1 MNFLPCR
8 STPKISMSIPIN
20 IETLLSGKVVEGSP
34 VFDTDEPDRR
44 YFVTEIKIHPDFA
57 IDDGTPDEEN
67 SGLVEGLV
75 ERLVEKESGGS
86 MEKNSGTIGGQTGG
100 QMGGQ
105 ISLTT
110 RQKQIAVLIKNNPKI
125 SRAELAQHLK
135 INESAIQK
143 HLGALKRKGII
154 SRIGGTRGYWQINQP
169 IINE

>member
-1 MNFLPCR
+1 
-8 STPKISMSIPIN
+8 MSIPIN
-20 IETLLSGKVVEGSP
+20 IETLLSGKMVEGSP

-67 SGLVEGLV
+67 RGLVEG
-75 ERLVEKESGGS
+75 LVEKESGGS
-86 MEKNSGTIGGQTGG
+86 MEENGGTMGG

-125 SRAELAQHLK
+125 SRTELAQQLK

-143 HLGALKRKGII
+143 HLGALKRKGVI
-154 SRIGGTRGYWQINQP
+154 SRIGGTRGYWQINKPMIHEQ
-169 IINE
+169 

>member
-1 MNFLPCR
+1 M
-8 STPKISMSIPIN
+8 SMSIPIN

-44 YFVTEIKIHPDFA
+44 YFVTEFKIHPDFV
-57 IDDGTPDEEN
+57 IDDATPDEEN
-67 SGLVEGLV
+67 RG
-75 ERLVEKESGGS
+75 LVEKESGGS
-86 MEKNSGTIGGQTGG
+86 MEENGGTIGGQMGG

-125 SRAELAQHLK
+125 SRIELAQQLK

-143 HLGALKRKGII
+143 HLNALKRKGVI
-154 SRIGGTRGYWQINQP
+154 SRIGGTRGYWQISQT